1 MSLVN
6 TLTHHC
12 TSEAVAEDGVPIAYE
27 DLRCGEFLPLAGK
40 NHVTTFLDVDTVA
53 PAVDAFLDRVGAQ
66 NTGQGG

>member
-27 DLRCGEFLPLAGK
+27 DLGRGEPLAGK
-40 NHVTTFLDVDTVA
+40 SHVTAFLDVDTVA

>member
-12 TSEAVAEDGVPIAYE
+12 TSQAVAEDGVPIVYE
-27 DLRCGEFLPLAGK
+27 DLGRGEPLAGK
-40 NHVTTFLDVDTVA
+40 NHVTTFLEADIVA
-53 PAVDAFLDRVGAQ
+53 PVVDAFLDRVGAQ

>member
-12 TSEAVAEDGVPIAYE
+12 TSEAVAEDGVPITYE
-27 DLRCGEFLPLAGK
+27 NLGHREPL
-40 NHVTTFLDVDTVA
+40 VA